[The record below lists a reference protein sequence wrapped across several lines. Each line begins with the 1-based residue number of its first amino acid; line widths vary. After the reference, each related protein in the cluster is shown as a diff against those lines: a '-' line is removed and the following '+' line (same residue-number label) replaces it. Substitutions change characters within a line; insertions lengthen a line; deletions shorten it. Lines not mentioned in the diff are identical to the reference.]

1 MNNSEILQDESI
13 EYNSLA
19 NEIPKQESFTT
30 IFLGF
35 PKPIKL
41 SLWLITTI
49 VIGVYFV
56 ITLFIGNIILF
67 PMSVK
72 GVSMYPTLN
81 IEYEQT
87 GNIYAQD
94 VVYLWKTHSVKV
106 NDVIVFKVYDNE
118 TSNSFEYYIK
128 RVIAKS
134 GDTVQ
139 FKRSSDI
146 NENLVATYD
155 LYVNDELVKESY
167 IAEDMIFNVQ
177 SQKFASIINE
187 EKIEIPQNCI
197 YVMGDNRNHSEDS
210 RELGCINLNDVV
222 GKVLIH
228 VPYGD
233 SIGSGIIK
241 SIKQGYLF

>member
-1 MNNSEILQDESI
+1 
-13 EYNSLA
+13 
-19 NEIPKQESFTT
+19 
-30 IFLGF
+30 
-35 PKPIKL
+35 
-41 SLWLITTI
+41 
-49 VIGVYFV
+49 
-56 ITLFIGNIILF
+56 
-67 PMSVK
+67 
-72 GVSMYPTLN
+72 MYPTLN

-155 LYVNDELVKESY
+155 LYVNDKLVNESY